1 MLNEEEL
8 KKLKHDLKRPFS
20 NLQML
25 LTILKGTDME
35 KQKLITSLEK
45 ILSEGQEA
53 LKKLDDK

>member
-1 MLNEEEL
+1 MNNEEM
-8 KKLKHDLKRPFS
+8 KKLKHDLKRPFN

-35 KQKLITSLEK
+35 KERLISSLEK

-53 LKKLDDK
+53 LNKINDK